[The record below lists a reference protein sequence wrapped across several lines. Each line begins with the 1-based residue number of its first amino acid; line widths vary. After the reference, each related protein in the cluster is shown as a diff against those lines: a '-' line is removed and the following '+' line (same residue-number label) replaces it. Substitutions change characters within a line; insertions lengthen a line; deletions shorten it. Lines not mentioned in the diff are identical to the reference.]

1 MDDIL
6 NVIGGTV
13 LFTFALFYVIAAL
26 FAPIGIMWL
35 FLIH

>member
-6 NVIGGTV
+6 KVVGGTV
-13 LFTFALFYVIAAL
+13 LFTFVLFYVIAAL